1 MSDMSI
7 KGTGVALVTPFRKD
21 GSIDFRAFEKLIEH
35 VIAGGVD
42 FIVFLGT
49 TAETP
54 ALLQEEKEA
63 LVSHGLEIINKRVK
77 VVVGYGGNNT
87 QALVNSIK
95 QADFAGI
102 DAILS
107 VAPYYNKPTQRG
119 IYAHFKAVANA
130 SKVPVILYNVPGRT
144 GSNITAET
152 TLKLA
157 NEFPNIIAIKE
168 ASANLDQI
176 MQIIKNKPKGFKVL
190 SGDDAITMPLISL
203 GMEGVISVSA
213 NAIPKQ
219 MSNLVKLSM
228 AGDFTKA
235 STIHYNIL
243 EFTNLLFAE
252 GNPAGIKAALSI
264 KELADNNLRL
274 PLVPVSKTT
283 FSAIQKAWEEIK

>member
-1 MSDMSI
+1 MTEKLI

-35 VIAGGVD
+35 VITGGVD
-42 FIVFLGT
+42 FVVLLGT

-54 ALLQEEKEA
+54 VLSQEEKDA
-63 LVSHGLEIINKRVK
+63 LVSHALEIINKRVK

-95 QADFAGI
+95 DADFSGI

-107 VAPYYNKPTQRG
+107 VTPYYNKPTQKG
-119 IYAHFKAVANA
+119 LYAHFKAVANA

-144 GSNITAET
+144 GSNLSAET

-157 NEFPNIIAIKE
+157 NDFENIIAIKE

-176 MQIIKNKPKGFKVL
+176 MQIIKNKPKEFVVL

-213 NAIPKQ
+213 NALPKQ
-219 MSNLVKLSM
+219 MSLLVKHSI
-228 AGDFTKA
+228 AGDYKKA
-235 STIHYNIL
+235 FDIHYNIL
-243 EFTNLLFAE
+243 DFTNLLFAE

-264 KELADNNLRL
+264 KDLVENNLRL

-283 FSAIQKAWEEIK
+283 FSALQKIWEEIK

>member
-1 MSDMSI
+1 MSNNSI

-35 VIAGGVD
+35 VIDGGVD
-42 FIVFLGT
+42 FVVFLGT

-54 ALLQEEKEA
+54 VLSQEEKDA
-63 LVSHGLEIINKRVK
+63 LVSHGIEIIKKRVK

-95 QADFAGI
+95 QADFDGI

-119 IYAHFKAVANA
+119 IYSHFKAVANA

-144 GSNITAET
+144 GVSISAET

-157 NEFPNIIAIKE
+157 TDFDNIIAIKE

-176 MQIIKNKPKGFKVL
+176 MQIIKNKPKDFTVL

-213 NAIPKQ
+213 NALPKQ
-219 MSNLVKLSM
+219 MSTLVKHSM
-228 AGDFTKA
+228 AGDFEKA
-235 STIHYNIL
+235 AKIHYNIL
-243 EFTNLLFAE
+243 DFTNLLFAE

-264 KELADNNLRL
+264 KEIVENNLRL
-274 PLVPVSKTT
+274 PLVSVSKNT
-283 FSAIQKAWEEIK
+283 FSAIQKSWESVK